1 MYIMPQKNNF
11 HKSFRTTRKK
21 SPKVSFVAKGLT
33 ITSLLCN
40 ENELMRVYYQ
50 WIEEDIQKYITK
62 IEEDIQKYITKSPA
76 KSCLLDPIPTWFIK
90 QNVSTFVPIIT
101 QIVNSPLST
110 GTFPESLKHA
120 VISPVIKKQSLNP
133 HELKN
138 YRPVSNIPYLS
149 KIIERHAVD
158 NIARHMTEN
167 NLGEPLQSAYR
178 PAHST
183 ESVLLKVKC
192 DIMEFVS
199 QRKGVFLALLDL
211 SAAFDTVNHEILL
224 LAVMTKT

>member
-1 MYIMPQKNNF
+1 
-11 HKSFRTTRKK
+11 
-21 SPKVSFVAKGLT
+21 
-33 ITSLLCN
+33 
-40 ENELMRVYYQ
+40 
-50 WIEEDIQKYITK
+50 
-62 IEEDIQKYITKSPA
+62 
-76 KSCLLDPIPTWFIK
+76 
-90 QNVSTFVPIIT
+90 
-101 QIVNSPLST
+101 
-110 GTFPESLKHA
+110 LKHA

-138 YRPVSNIPYLS
+138 YRPISNIPYLS
-149 KIIERHAVD
+149 KITERHAVD

-183 ESVLLKVKC
+183 ESALLKVKC

-224 LAVMTKT
+224 TRLANEIGLQGNVLKWISSYLSGRTTCVHINGMFSEHLDLKYGIPQGSIVGPQQF